1 MREYAIREDD
11 LAGAEV
17 ARLLALHLQE
27 MHAWS
32 PACSVHA
39 MPIERL
45 RSADVTFYSVWDG
58 AMLAA
63 CGAIKQLDTVHGEL
77 KSMRADPAYR
87 GKGAGKAMLL
97 HLFAVARERGYSRL
111 SLETGSTPPFEP
123 ARQLYKAHGFAEC
136 GPFADYPL
144 DPFSVF
150 MTRCL

>member
-1 MREYAIREDD
+1 MKEYTIREDD
-11 LAGAEV
+11 LTGAEV
-17 ARLLALHLQE
+17 AALLTLHLSE

-45 RSADVTFYSVWDG
+45 RADDVTFYSVWDG
-58 AMLAA
+58 DQLAA
-63 CGAIKQLDTVHGEL
+63 CGAIKHLGASHGEL

-87 GKGAGKAMLL
+87 GKGAGRAVLG
-97 HLFAVARERGYSRL
+97 HLMTIARQRGYTRL
-111 SLETGSTPPFEP
+111 SLETGSTEPFEP

>member
-1 MREYAIREDD
+1 MKEYTIREDD
-11 LAGAEV
+11 LAGDAVAE
-17 ARLLALHLQE
+17 LLTLHLQE

-39 MPIERL
+39 MPIARL
-45 RSADVTFYSVWDG
+45 REGDVTFYSVWDG
-58 AMLAA
+58 EALAA
-63 CGAIKQLDTVHGEL
+63 CGAIKQLNETHGEL

-87 GKGAGKAMLL
+87 GKGAGRALL
-97 HLFAVARERGYSRL
+97 EHLISVAQSRGYTRL
-111 SLETGSTPPFEP
+111 SLETGSTEGFEP
-123 ARQLYKAHGFAEC
+123 ARQLYRANGFDEC

>member
-1 MREYAIREDD
+1 MREYSIREDD
-11 LAGAEV
+11 LSGEAIA
-17 ARLLALHLQE
+17 ALLTLHLSE

-45 RSADVTFYSVWDG
+45 RADDVTFYSVWDG
-58 AMLAA
+58 DQLAA
-63 CGAIKQLDTVHGEL
+63 CGAIKHLGASHGEL

-87 GKGAGKAMLL
+87 GMGAGKAALL
-97 HLFAVARERGYSRL
+97 HLFEVARQRGYTGL
-111 SLETGSTPPFEP
+111 SLETGSTKPFEP
-123 ARQLYKAHGFAEC
+123 ARSLYKAHGFAEC

>member
-1 MREYAIREDD
+1 MREYSIREDD
-11 LAGAEV
+11 LSGEAIA
-17 ARLLALHLQE
+17 ALLTLHLSE

-39 MPIERL
+39 LPIERL
-45 RSADVTFYSVWDG
+45 RADDVTFYSVWDG
-58 AMLAA
+58 DQLAA
-63 CGAIKQLDTVHGEL
+63 CGAIKHLGASHGEL

-87 GKGAGKAMLL
+87 GQGAGCAVLA
-97 HLFAVARERGYSRL
+97 HLMEIARQRGYTRL
-111 SLETGSTPPFEP
+111 SLETGSTKPFEP
-123 ARQLYKAHGFAEC
+123 ARQLYNDHGFAEC

>member
-1 MREYAIREDD
+1 MREYVIREDD
-11 LAGAEV
+11 LTGDAIA
-17 ARLLALHLQE
+17 ALLTLHLQE

-45 RSADVTFYSVWDG
+45 REDDVTFYSVWDG
-58 AMLAA
+58 EMLAA
-63 CGAIKQLDTVHGEL
+63 CGAIKQLDATHGEL

-87 GKGAGKAMLL
+87 GKGAGRAVLL
-97 HLFAVARERGYSRL
+97 HLLAVARQRGFTRL
-111 SLETGSTPPFEP
+111 SLETGSTAPFEP
-123 ARQLYKAHGFAEC
+123 ARNLYQVHGFTEC

>member
-1 MREYAIREDD
+1 MTEYSIREDD
-11 LAGAEV
+11 LTGTEV
-17 ARLLALHLQE
+17 AALLTLHLSE

-39 MPIERL
+39 MPIDRL
-45 RSADVTFYSVWDG
+45 RADDVTFYSVWDG
-58 AMLAA
+58 DQLAA
-63 CGAIKQLDTVHGEL
+63 CGAIKHLGASHGEL

-87 GKGAGKAMLL
+87 GKGAGKAVLL
-97 HLFAVARERGYSRL
+97 HLLELARQRGYTRL
-111 SLETGSTPPFEP
+111 SLETGSTAPFEP
-123 ARQLYKAHGFAEC
+123 ARGLYKAHGFADC